1 MELFSPRFKE
11 IVIKALDCPKPLLG
25 VIQVSDHPFINQVRK
40 RSDVKI
46 YELTVHNR
54 ESIYHAISA
63 GKLF

>member
-11 IVIKALDCPKPLLG
+11 IVIQALDCPKPVLG
-25 VIQVSDHPFINQVRK
+25 VIQFSNHPFINEARK
-40 RSDVKI
+40 RGDVKI

-54 ESIYHAISA
+54 ESIYHGISA